1 MFLQGQLGRWTGTQ
15 RRDGQGRPR
24 APGQDSSG
32 FPRAVG
38 VSRPSS
44 GARSPPSGGPELCS
58 LSRLQG
64 GSPLPPP
71 PAGGSGHPNTCARLL
86 QSWPHPHRAPLTVLS
101 PHEDARS
108 CRPPLSPDFSCVC
121 THHPAAI
128 QVTS

>member
-44 GARSPPSGGPELCS
+44 GARSPPSGSPELCS

-64 GSPLPPP
+64 GSPLPP
-71 PAGGSGHPNTCARLL
+71 HPRWWL
-86 QSWPHPHRAPLTVLS
+86 RASEHLCQAAAVLASS
-101 PHEDARS
+101 PQG
-108 CRPPLSPDFSCVC
+108 SPDR
-121 THHPAAI
+121 PLPR
-128 QVTS
+128 